1 MKIFYTKKFERE
13 YKKIN
18 IEIKKRF
25 ELTEKTFRKNPF
37 DKKLKTHKL
46 SGDLSDFWSYSL
58 DFKNRVIFEI
68 LKEDEIIFHSIG
80 NHDIYK

>member
-25 ELTEKTFRKNPF
+25 EFTEKSFRKNPF

-46 SGDLSDFWSYSL
+46 SGNLSDFWSYSL
-58 DFKNRVIFEI
+58 DYKNRVIFEI
-68 LKEDEIIFHSIG
+68 FKEDEIIFHSIG
-80 NHDIYK
+80 SHDIYK